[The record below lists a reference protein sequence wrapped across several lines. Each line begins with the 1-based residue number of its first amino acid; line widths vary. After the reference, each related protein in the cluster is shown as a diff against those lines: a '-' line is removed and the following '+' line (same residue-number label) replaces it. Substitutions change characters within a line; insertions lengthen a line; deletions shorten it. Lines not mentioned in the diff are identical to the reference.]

1 MLKKCALC
9 DVVITAENDSR
20 KHVIPNAIGG
30 RKKITGFICN
40 PCNNKSGNDWEKELA
55 KQLNP
60 LSLFFRIKRE
70 RGDSPAEIFN
80 TTGDEQY
87 RLKADGSM
95 EAPKPC
101 YNEEVH
107 EAIVK
112 ININARNMK
121 EAKQMLSGVKRK
133 HPSVDLDKL
142 LNNAKSES
150 SYCPD
155 MFRFNLSFGGQKSG
169 RSIVKSAL
177 ALAVEAGVPPRDCEH
192 AREYLL
198 DENGEACFGYY
209 YENDL
214 ALNRPSGIPLHCVY
228 AQGNPS
234 TGLLLAY
241 IEFFGVHR
249 MISCLSST
257 YKGEEFRSLYAID
270 PVSGTELTLDINL
283 DLSIEDIYGCY
294 RYEKIPNGSIE
305 EALSSVIPV
314 HMQLHQEQ
322 ERNHVLKSAVEK
334 AFKSCSA
341 KEGENL
347 TPEHMNKVIEVL
359 MSEIAPTLIHQLGL
373 NKKAYSKSTQPA
385 IFGSG

>member
-9 DVVITAENDSR
+9 DVVITAENDS
-20 KHVIPNAIGG
+20 KEHVIPNAIGG

-40 PCNNKSGNDWEKELA
+40 PCNNKSGDEWEKDLA

-70 RGDSPAEIFN
+70 RGDAPAEIFN
-80 TTGDEQY
+80 TTGGEQY

-95 EAPKPC
+95 EAPKPY

-107 EAIVK
+107 ETSVK

-121 EAKQMLSGVKRK
+121 EAKTMLSGVKRK
-133 HPSVDLDKL
+133 HPSVDLDEL

-155 MFRFNLSFGGQKSG
+155 MLQFNLSFGGQKSG

-177 ALAVEAGVPPRDCEH
+177 ALAVEAGVSPEECEH

-198 DENGEACFGYY
+198 NENGEACFGYY

-214 ALNRPSGIPLHCVY
+214 VLNRPSGIPLHCVY
-228 AQGNPS
+228 VQGNSS

-241 IEFFGVHR
+241 IEFFGVQR
-249 MISCLSST
+249 IISCLSSS
-257 YKGEEFRSLYAID
+257 YEGRGFESLYAID
-270 PVSGTELTLDINL
+270 PVRSTKLTLNISL
-283 DLSIEDIYGCY
+283 DLNIEDIHACY

-305 EALSSVIPV
+305 KALSSVIPV
-314 HMQLHQEQ
+314 HMQAHQEQ
-322 ERNHVLKSAVEK
+322 ERGRVLKSAVEK
-334 AFKSCSA
+334 AFKNCGA
-341 KEGENL
+341 KEGELL
-347 TPEHMNKVIEVL
+347 TPEHMKKVTEVL
-359 MSEIAPTLIHQLGL
+359 MSEITPVMIHQLGW
-373 NKKAYSKSTQPA
+373 NKKSV
-385 IFGSG
+385 